1 MHPYSLAMRSEPP
14 ATRRARQSRAW
25 PRYRNNL
32 ARHLIGVSRDLQSRV
47 MHCLSEDLGYRG
59 LRPSFGPLL
68 SLIWDKALPLTAIA
82 GELAISNQACSQL
95 ANLAEAAGY
104 LERRPNPEDRR
115 SKLVML
121 TSRGRALSEQ
131 GIRIV
136 LECESEY
143 QVLVG
148 PSRYRRFTAA
158 LVELYQGLALPAH
171 ADSALTTGAS
181 QSIGVL
187 PLVSVKLQQVLME
200 ATIARGHAGLK
211 MSHAQVLAIIGPA
224 GARIHEIARIQ
235 RVSRQAISATSQDLE
250 ALGYLQRQ
258 PDPRDRRGVVL
269 TLTSRGEG
277 LIADSVA
284 ALDELERRFRDIV
297 GVRRLEDLQRVAL
310 DLYYALHLEAEIVEA
325 DFGQQALAHHTNGRE
340 PRRGERDIEQ
350 LATRLRHWLGGGD
363 AARLMAAL
371 EPRAARARRGVT

>member
-1 MHPYSLAMRSEPP
+1 M
-14 ATRRARQSRAW
+14 W
-25 PRYRNNL
+25 PRYRSNL
-32 ARHLIGVSRDLQSRV
+32 ARHLMGVSRDLQSRV
-47 MHCLSEDLGYRG
+47 MHSLSEELGYRG

-68 SLIWDKALPLTAIA
+68 SLLWDEARPLTAIA
-82 GELAISNQACSQL
+82 AELAISNQACSQL
-95 ANLAEAAGY
+95 ASLAQAAGY
-104 LERRPNPEDRR
+104 LERRPNPDDRR

-121 TSRGRALSEQ
+121 TSRGRALLEQ

-136 LECESEY
+136 LESESEY

-148 PSRYRRFTAA
+148 PRSYRRFTAA
-158 LVELYQGLALPAH
+158 LAALYQGLALPAH
-171 ADSALTTGAS
+171 ADSVLTSRAS

-211 MSHAQVLAIIGPA
+211 MSHAQVLPIIGPE

-269 TLTSRGEG
+269 RLTSRGEW

-297 GVRRLEDLQRVAL
+297 GGTGLADLQRVAL

-325 DFGQQALAHHTNGRE
+325 EIGQQALAHDTQGRKLE
-340 PRRGERDIEQ
+340 RGERDIEQ

-363 AARLMAAL
+363 AARLVAAL
-371 EPRAARARRGVT
+371 EPRRATGARRGVT